1 MVVDWRFPC
10 YNQTYLPSVDTY
22 ENHHP
27 CHRSI
32 RPVRIPNII
41 SVDHL
46 VLLIYILKIWD
57 HQLTEVVATW
67 PTAKSSRSQLTPS
80 KHPWTTSSRS
90 SLASPGPK
98 ISPPIWEGPLCG
110 AGCGDVPRWIGS
122 GKGHRRNEHSQCN
135 FFVKNRSFKSCWKT
149 WCTIFC

>member
-22 ENHHP
+22 EK
-27 CHRSI
+27 SS
-32 RPVRIPNII
+32 
-41 SVDHL
+41 SVSPFDSASEDSQYHFRWPFGTVDL
-46 VLLIYILKIWD
+46 LKIWD